1 MFSISKHLKT
11 LFLEHNCVI
20 VPGLGG
26 FVAQYVPA
34 HFDAEAQKFFPP
46 SRKVAFNADLTLND
60 GLLVQSLMQTYDAT
74 FPEMQKAV
82 EDKVATI
89 KERLYTEGSYDLP
102 GIGCLS
108 PNAEGNP
115 VFEPAA
121 DDIASPALFGLE
133 FVEAKPARTASDN
146 TNLTRGLIR
155 REGGGYVVR
164 IHRNVANVAAA
175 AVCALFCYFNW
186 TALAEPQTGQPAQ
199 AKLFTTEAFAPRA
212 AETQHPKT
220 TTTLNANTKSAA
232 TASESNGTTSNAVPT
247 ENQSES
253 VADKSVPE
261 PTEAPVYTI
270 VLAQGLNE
278 TFAQQMVERLAAS
291 GATAGK
297 AVDDGKYFSVHYSA
311 FKSYAEAQAFLN
323 THRQTADFASG
334 WVFQL
339 P

>member
-11 LFLEHNCVI
+11 LLLEHNCVI
-20 VPGLGG
+20 VPDLGG

-34 HFDAEAQKFFPP
+34 RFDAEAQKFFPP

-82 EDKVATI
+82 EDKVAAI
-89 KERLYTEGSYDLP
+89 KERLYTDGSYDLP
-102 GIGCLS
+102 GIGRLS

-133 FVEAKPARTASDN
+133 FVEAKPARTASDS
-146 TNLTRGLIR
+146 TDLTRGLIR

-164 IHRNVANVAAA
+164 IHRHVANAAAA

-186 TALAEPQTGQPAQ
+186 TAPAEPQTGQPAQ

-212 AETQHPKT
+212 AETQQAET
-220 TTTLNANTKSAA
+220 TTTLNGGTKSA
-232 TASESNGTTSNAVPT
+232 TNTSESNTATSKAVPT
-247 ENQSES
+247 ENQTES
-253 VADKSVPE
+253 ATDKSVSE

-278 TFAQQMVERLAAS
+278 TFARQMVERLAAS

-323 THRQTADFASG
+323 AHRQMADFASG